1 MLYFDFDGT
10 LVDVWQRY
18 YRIFK
23 DASRIPGMT
32 FDDYVR
38 VKKEFPQD
46 GEVALHF
53 GGVLPRDYREKKRR
67 FLEDPKYLAY
77 DSLLVPKEYICEFFE
92 NHNCRIL
99 TSRRSP
105 EAFFDQ
111 LQALGLEQLREKC
124 VVLNPDEKK
133 TKTQYLRESHPD
145 ETVYLVGDAEA
156 EAQASQLDNVR
167 VYLVRTGLRNPETLP
182 GAQKCVI
189 IDHVSDFMNAFKE
202 SV

>member
-23 DASRIPGMT
+23 DASRISGMT
-32 FDDYVR
+32 FEDYVR
-38 VKKEFPQD
+38 LKKELPQD
-46 GEVALHF
+46 GDLARCFGAAL
-53 GGVLPRDYREKKRR
+53 PADYREKKRS
-67 FLEDPKYLAY
+67 FLEDPRYLAY
-77 DSLLVPKEYICEFFE
+77 DRLLVPKEQIREFFRS
-92 NHNCRIL
+92 HSCRIL

-133 TKTQYLRESHPD
+133 TKTQYLRENHPD
-145 ETVYLVGDAEA
+145 EAVYLVGDAEA